1 MSAKCGR
8 KIAIASV
15 MTTNETR
22 IIILHMV
29 LEISEVISEKNVD
42 SSRDSHTGL
51 KQSMIESKLL
61 ITRLIEAVMFS
72 GPAGKLLTM
81 ASSVLDPKV
90 KNPKTAIITLI
101 TTDTANAEPNAFP
114 KSDLFF
120 ILFST
125 EGMILTTP

>member
-8 KIAIASV
+8 NIAIASV
-15 MTTNETR
+15 MTTKETR
-22 IIILHMV
+22 IIILLMV
-29 LEISEVISEKNVD
+29 LEILEAISEKKVD

-81 ASSVLDPKV
+81 ASSVLDPKDGRAHV
-90 KNPKTAIITLI
+90 
-101 TTDTANAEPNAFP
+101 
-114 KSDLFF
+114 
-120 ILFST
+120 
-125 EGMILTTP
+125 